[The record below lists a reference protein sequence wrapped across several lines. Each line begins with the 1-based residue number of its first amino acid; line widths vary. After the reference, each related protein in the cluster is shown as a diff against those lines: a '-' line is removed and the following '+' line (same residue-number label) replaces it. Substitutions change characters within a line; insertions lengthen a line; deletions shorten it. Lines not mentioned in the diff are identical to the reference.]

1 MTLTAPRAP
10 GWLIWGLGLTQ
21 VVGYGTL
28 YYSFGPLAPH
38 LAASFGWPETA
49 LFGALAASLLLS
61 GAIAP
66 WAGRLADRHGAGPMM
81 GLGSLAAALALV
93 LCALAPSG
101 PAFVGALFAIEL
113 AAAFVLYPL
122 AFAALAQIAGA
133 GAQRQI
139 VHLTLIAGFASTLFW
154 PLTSA
159 LVAQLG
165 WRGTYLVFAG
175 LNLVVCVPVHLALA
189 RHVRQSRA
197 AGRVPT
203 VTVGV
208 AQPEQVRTLVWLM
221 LAGFAMTGI
230 LASSVTLH
238 MVGLLAGLGVG
249 SAGVAVAALFGP
261 AQVASR
267 LINMGWG
274 AGLPQPWLAVIA
286 AGLMPLGVLVLVLT
300 APSPI
305 GAMLFAVLFGL
316 GSGLF
321 SIVGGT
327 LPLTLFGTQG
337 YGQRLGMVNAG
348 RQLASALAPFL
359 FSLLASLLGTTPALL
374 AAAGAGLLATLAF
387 AGIGWQTR
395 AGAISASPG
404 PAPHGSGSIQ

>member
-1 MTLTAPRAP
+1 MTTIPPRAP
-10 GWLIWGLGLTQ
+10 AWLIWGLGLTQ
-21 VVGYGTL
+21 VIGYGTL

-61 GAIAP
+61 GTIAP
-66 WAGRLADRHGAGPMM
+66 WVGRLADRHGAGPLM

-93 LCALAPSG
+93 GCALAPNG
-101 PAFVGALFAIEL
+101 PTFTMALLAIEF
-113 AAAFVLYPL
+113 ASAFVLYPL

-154 PLTSA
+154 PLTTL

-175 LNLVVCVPVHLALA
+175 LNLTLCLPVHLALA

-197 AGRVPT
+197 AGRVPA
-203 VTVGV
+203 VAVGV
-208 AQPEQVRTLVWLM
+208 ARPEQVRLLVWIM
-221 LAGFAMTGI
+221 LAGFALTGV
-230 LASSVTLH
+230 LASSVTIH

-274 AGLPQPWLAVIA
+274 SRLPQPWLAVIA
-286 AGLMPLGVLVLVLT
+286 ASLMPLGALVLVLT

-305 GAMLFAVLFGL
+305 GAMVFALLFGL

-359 FSLLASLLGTTPALL
+359 FSLLASLLGTAPALL
-374 AAAGAGLLATLAF
+374 LAAGAGVLAVGAF
-387 AGIGWQTR
+387 ASIGWQTR
-395 AGAISASPG
+395 PGALSASPG